1 MAFGS
6 GGFPRWIAVGNQ
18 QNGEGFGHD
27 SFVARR
33 RRRYRSGM
41 NVSDGSRRALC
52 AVWMVALLGGCG
64 ADHHARQGKDA
75 QDAHDLPAA
84 ERHYRDAIARDP
96 EHVDALAGLGWVY
109 LLAGQTD
116 AADAA
121 FTQCRKA
128 DAGNAEC
135 LRGAA
140 SVASA
145 KGNPGEAQ
153 RLLNDALQR
162 HPQHSGVL
170 SSAALL
176 DLAAGRVD
184 QALRRY
190 RQLVDREPERAEYR
204 LGIAEALMRSKAHE
218 EALTEIEGALA
229 LPDAPKRTRAM
240 LLQTQARALVAAS
253 ARRVD
258 PESCE
263 TTAAPVRAW
272 LDAADRAV
280 DLAETVGVTLPELP
294 VVERRIR
301 NQRARVSELCPG

>member
-64 ADHHARQGKDA
+64 ADHYARQGKDA

-121 FTQCRKA
+121 FTQCRKS

-280 DLAETVGVTLPELP
+280 DLAETVGVALPELP